1 MAEHPVHHQ
10 VSLDNSH
17 FDHGRPPAVATRGAV
32 VAVASVAA
40 LRRDRAAA
48 FDHRIEA
55 RTLRRDARPAPRA
68 PW

>member
-1 MAEHPVHHQ
+1 MRHQ

-55 RTLRRDARPAPRA
+55 RTCAGMPAPHHVPRGDS
-68 PW
+68 

>member
-17 FDHGRPPAVATRGAV
+17 FDHGPPAVATGGAV

-40 LRRDRAAA
+40 LRSVRAAA

-55 RTLRRDARPAPRA
+55 RTRRR
-68 PW
+68 